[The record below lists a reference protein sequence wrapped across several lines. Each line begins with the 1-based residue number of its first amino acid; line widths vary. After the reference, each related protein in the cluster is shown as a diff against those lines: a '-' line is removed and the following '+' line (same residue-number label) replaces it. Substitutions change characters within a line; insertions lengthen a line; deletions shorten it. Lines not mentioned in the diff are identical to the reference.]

1 MTVSELASDCGFA
14 IVYLAD
20 GDRKV
25 NGAYAGDLLS
35 WVMGRAGTDNA
46 FVTIMTNI
54 NVVAVASLADLSCVI
69 FAESVEVPAEVLEA
83 AEHKGINLLKSDK
96 PMFETCA
103 KLFVSGVVCSL

>member
-46 FVTIMTNI
+46 FVTIMTNGGSI
-54 NVVAVASLADLSCVI
+54 LRYFCRERRGAGRSTGGCRA
-69 FAESVEVPAEVLEA
+69 
-83 AEHKGINLLKSDK
+83 
-96 PMFETCA
+96 
-103 KLFVSGVVCSL
+103 